1 MTGEGERETEWEAV
15 DGKGK
20 GCYGV
25 LHIDEWMSKSSERV
39 KIIDYTASTAG

>member
-20 GCYGV
+20 GYYGV
-25 LHIDEWMSKSSERV
+25 LHIDE
-39 KIIDYTASTAG
+39 